1 MGFITKNWNDIK
13 SGMNLSQK
21 VLDKVKP
28 EASLKN
34 RISFAQKK
42 LQLQITRLDETH
54 QKLQQNHNRVFKK
67 IVDAKLTR
75 NESRAKAYASEVQE
89 IRKVRKVIGEAKLAM
104 EQIKLRLNTVSELG
118 DVVVTLSPCMSL
130 IKGLAPSISG
140 FVPEINTSMNELS
153 SMLGNMIS
161 DSSLKTESIMES
173 NQDNADTRAI
183 LEEVHAVL
191 EGETKTNI
199 PAPPSSNPINS
210 ILSEKEFRKKKAEE
224 FII

>member
-1 MGFITKNWNDIK
+1 MGYLTKNWNNIK
-13 SGMNLSQK
+13 GRVNLSQK

-28 EASLKN
+28 ETSLKN
-34 RISFAQKK
+34 RIVFAEKK
-42 LQLQITRLDETH
+42 LQLQISRLNDTH
-54 QKLQQNHNRVFKK
+54 QKLQQNHDHVFQKLVAAQK
-67 IVDAKLTR
+67 IG
-75 NESRAKAYASEVQE
+75 NEPRAKAYALEVQE

-153 SMLGNMIS
+153 NMLGNMIT

-191 EGETKTNI
+191 EGETKTNM
-199 PAPPSSNPINS
+199 PEPPSSNTSNT
-210 ILSEKEFRKKKAEE
+210 ILKEKEF
-224 FII
+224 II

>member
-1 MGFITKNWNDIK
+1 MGYLTKNWNNIK
-13 SGMNLSQK
+13 GRVNLSQK

-28 EASLKN
+28 ETSLKN
-34 RISFAQKK
+34 RIVFTEKK
-42 LQLQITRLDETH
+42 LQIQISRLDDTH
-54 QKLQQNHNRVFKK
+54 QKLQQNHDHVFQKLVAAQK
-67 IVDAKLTR
+67 IG
-75 NESRAKAYASEVQE
+75 NEPRAKAYALEVQE

-153 SMLGNMIS
+153 NMLGNMIT

-191 EGETKTNI
+191 EGETKTNM
-199 PAPPSSNPINS
+199 PEPPSSNTSNT
-210 ILSEKEFRKKKAEE
+210 ILKEKEF
-224 FII
+224 II

>member
-1 MGFITKNWNDIK
+1 MGYLIKNWNNIK
-13 SGMNLSQK
+13 NSMNLSQK

-28 EASLKN
+28 ETSLKN
-34 RISFAQKK
+34 RISFAEKK
-42 LQLQITRLDETH
+42 LQIQITRLDETH
-54 QKLQQNHNRVFKK
+54 QKLQKNHEHVFQK
-67 IVDAKLTR
+67 IVTAQKTG
-75 NESRAKAYASEVQE
+75 NESRAKAYALEVQE

-153 SMLGNMIS
+153 NMLGNMIS

-173 NQDNADTRAI
+173 NQDSVDTKAI
-183 LEEVHAVL
+183 LDEVNAVL

-199 PAPPSSNPINS
+199 PAPPSNS
-210 ILSEKEFRKKKAEE
+210 INNILKEKEF
-224 FII
+224 II

>member
-1 MGFITKNWNDIK
+1 MGYLTKNWNNIK
-13 SGMNLSQK
+13 GRVNLSQK

-28 EASLKN
+28 ETSLKN
-34 RISFAQKK
+34 RIVFAEKK
-42 LQLQITRLDETH
+42 LQIQISRLDDTH
-54 QKLQQNHNRVFKK
+54 QKLQQNHDHVFQKLVAAQK
-67 IVDAKLTR
+67 IG
-75 NESRAKAYASEVQE
+75 NESRAKAYALEVQE

-153 SMLGNMIS
+153 NMLGNMIT

-191 EGETKTNI
+191 EGETKTNM
-199 PAPPSSNPINS
+199 PEPPSSNTSNT
-210 ILSEKEFRKKKAEE
+210 ILKEKEF
-224 FII
+224 II

>member
-1 MGFITKNWNDIK
+1 MGYLIKNWNNIK
-13 SGMNLSQK
+13 SSINLSQK

-28 EASLKN
+28 ETSLKN
-34 RISFAQKK
+34 RISFAEKK
-42 LQLQITRLDETH
+42 LHLQITRLDETH
-54 QKLQQNHNRVFKK
+54 QRLQQNHDRVFQK
-67 IVDAKLTR
+67 IVAAQKIG
-75 NESRAKAYASEVQE
+75 NESRAKAYALEVQE

-130 IKGLAPSISG
+130 IKGLVPSISG

-161 DSSLKTESIMES
+161 ESSLKTESILEP
-173 NQDNADTRAI
+173 NQDNADTRSI
-183 LEEVHAVL
+183 LAEVNAVL

-199 PAPPSSNPINS
+199 PAPPSNS
-210 ILSEKEFRKKKAEE
+210 IDKILSEKEFMV
-224 FII
+224 

>member
-1 MGFITKNWNDIK
+1 MGYLTKNWNNIK
-13 SGMNLSQK
+13 GRVNLSQK

-28 EASLKN
+28 ETSLKN
-34 RISFAQKK
+34 RIVFAEKK
-42 LQLQITRLDETH
+42 LQIQISRLDDTH
-54 QKLQQNHNRVFKK
+54 QKLQQNHDHVFQKLVAAQK
-67 IVDAKLTR
+67 IG
-75 NESRAKAYASEVQE
+75 NGPRAKAYALEVQE

-153 SMLGNMIS
+153 NMLGNMIT

-173 NQDNADTRAI
+173 NQDNADTKAI

-191 EGETKTNI
+191 EGETKTNM
-199 PAPPSSNPINS
+199 PEPPSSNTSNT
-210 ILSEKEFRKKKAEE
+210 ILKEKEF
-224 FII
+224 II

>member
-1 MGFITKNWNDIK
+1 MGYLTKNWNNIK
-13 SGMNLSQK
+13 GRVNLSQK

-28 EASLKN
+28 ETSLKN
-34 RISFAQKK
+34 RIVFAEKK
-42 LQLQITRLDETH
+42 LQLQISRLDDTH
-54 QKLQQNHNRVFKK
+54 QKLQQNHDHVFQKLVAAQK
-67 IVDAKLTR
+67 IG
-75 NESRAKAYASEVQE
+75 NESRAKAYALEVQE

-153 SMLGNMIS
+153 NMLGNMIT

-173 NQDNADTRAI
+173 NQDNADTRSI

-191 EGETKTNI
+191 ESETETNI
-199 PAPPSSNPINS
+199 PEPPSPSTSNT
-210 ILSEKEFRKKKAEE
+210 ILKEKEFT
-224 FII
+224 I

>member
-1 MGFITKNWNDIK
+1 MGYLTKNWNNIK
-13 SGMNLSQK
+13 GRVNLSQK

-28 EASLKN
+28 ETSLKN
-34 RISFAQKK
+34 RIVFAEKK
-42 LQLQITRLDETH
+42 LQIQISRLDAPH
-54 QKLQQNHNRVFKK
+54 QKLQQNHDHVFQKLVAAQK
-67 IVDAKLTR
+67 IG
-75 NESRAKAYASEVQE
+75 NEPRAKAYALEVQE

-153 SMLGNMIS
+153 NMLGNMIT

-199 PAPPSSNPINS
+199 PEPPSSNTSNT
-210 ILSEKEFRKKKAEE
+210 ILKEKEF
-224 FII
+224 II

>member
-1 MGFITKNWNDIK
+1 MGYLTKNWDNIK
-13 SGMNLSQK
+13 GRVNLSQK

-28 EASLKN
+28 ETSLKN
-34 RISFAQKK
+34 RIVFAEKK
-42 LQLQITRLDETH
+42 LQIQISRLDGTH
-54 QKLQQNHNRVFKK
+54 QKLQQNHDHVFQKLVAAQK
-67 IVDAKLTR
+67 IG
-75 NESRAKAYASEVQE
+75 NEPRAKAYALEVQE

-153 SMLGNMIS
+153 NMLGNMIT

-191 EGETKTNI
+191 EGETKTNM
-199 PAPPSSNPINS
+199 PEPPSSNTSNT
-210 ILSEKEFRKKKAEE
+210 ILKEKEF
-224 FII
+224 II

>member
-1 MGFITKNWNDIK
+1 MGYLTKNWNNIK
-13 SGMNLSQK
+13 GRVNLSQK

-28 EASLKN
+28 ETSLKN
-34 RISFAQKK
+34 RIVFAEKK
-42 LQLQITRLDETH
+42 LQLQISRLDDTH
-54 QKLQQNHNRVFKK
+54 QKLQQNHDHVFQKLVAAQK
-67 IVDAKLTR
+67 IG
-75 NESRAKAYASEVQE
+75 NEPRAKAYALEVQE

-153 SMLGNMIS
+153 NMLGNMIS

-173 NQDNADTRAI
+173 NQDSVDTKAI
-183 LEEVHAVL
+183 LDEVNAVL

-199 PAPPSSNPINS
+199 PAPPSNS
-210 ILSEKEFRKKKAEE
+210 INNILKEKEF
-224 FII
+224 II

>member
-1 MGFITKNWNDIK
+1 MGYLSKNWNNIK
-13 SGMNLSQK
+13 SGINLSQK

-28 EASLKN
+28 ETSLKN
-34 RISFAQKK
+34 RISFAEKK
-42 LQLQITRLDETH
+42 LQLQICRLDETQ
-54 QKLQQNHNRVFKK
+54 QKLQQNHDHVFQK
-67 IVDAKLTR
+67 IVTAQKTG
-75 NESRAKAYASEVQE
+75 NEPRAKAYASEVRE
-89 IRKVRKVIGEAKLAM
+89 IRKVRKVIGDAKLAM

-140 FVPEINTSMNELS
+140 FVPEISTTMNELS

-183 LEEVHAVL
+183 LEEVHTVL
-191 EGETKTNI
+191 ESETKTNI
-199 PAPPSSNPINS
+199 PAPPSEAIQKHKN
-210 ILSEKEFRKKKAEE
+210 LEEE

>member
-1 MGFITKNWNDIK
+1 MGYLTKNWNNIK
-13 SGMNLSQK
+13 GRVNLSQK

-28 EASLKN
+28 ETSLKN
-34 RISFAQKK
+34 RIVFAEKK
-42 LQLQITRLDETH
+42 LHLQISRLDGTH
-54 QKLQQNHNRVFKK
+54 QKLQQNHDHVFQKLVAAQK
-67 IVDAKLTR
+67 IG
-75 NESRAKAYASEVQE
+75 NEPRAKAYALEVQE

-153 SMLGNMIS
+153 NMLGNMIT

-191 EGETKTNI
+191 EGETKTNM
-199 PAPPSSNPINS
+199 PEPPSSNTSNT
-210 ILSEKEFRKKKAEE
+210 ILKEKEF
-224 FII
+224 II

>member
-1 MGFITKNWNDIK
+1 MGYLIKNWNNIK
-13 SGMNLSQK
+13 SSINLSQK

-28 EASLKN
+28 ETSLKN
-34 RISFAQKK
+34 RISFAEKK
-42 LQLQITRLDETH
+42 LHLQITRLDETH
-54 QKLQQNHNRVFKK
+54 QRLQQNHDRVFQK
-67 IVDAKLTR
+67 IVAAQKIG
-75 NESRAKAYASEVQE
+75 NESRAKAYALEVQE

-130 IKGLAPSISG
+130 IKGLAPSISS

-161 DSSLKTESIMES
+161 ESSLKTESILEP
-173 NQDNADTRAI
+173 NQDNADTRSI
-183 LEEVHAVL
+183 LAEVNAVL

-199 PAPPSSNPINS
+199 PAPPSNS
-210 ILSEKEFRKKKAEE
+210 IDKILSEKEF
-224 FII
+224 IV

>member
-42 LQLQITRLDETH
+42 LQLQISRLDETH

-75 NESRAKAYASEVQE
+75 NESRAKAYALEVQE

-104 EQIKLRLNTVSELG
+104 EQIQLRLNTVSELG
-118 DVVVTLSPCMSL
+118 DVIVTLSPCMSL

-140 FVPEINTSMNELS
+140 FVPEINTSMNDLS
-153 SMLGNMIS
+153 NMLGNMIS
-161 DSSLKTESIMES
+161 DSSLKTESILES
-173 NQDNADTRAI
+173 NQDNADTKAI
-183 LEEVHAVL
+183 LEEAHAII
-191 EGETKTNI
+191 EGQVKTNI
-199 PAPPSSNPINS
+199 PEPPSNIINKIS
-210 ILSEKEFRKKKAEE
+210 TEKEF
-224 FII
+224 II

>member
-1 MGFITKNWNDIK
+1 MGYLIKNWNNIK
-13 SGMNLSQK
+13 SSINLSQK
-21 VLDKVKP
+21 VLDRVKP
-28 EASLKN
+28 ETSLKN
-34 RISFAQKK
+34 RISFAEKK
-42 LQLQITRLDETH
+42 LQLQITRLDETQ
-54 QKLQQNHNRVFKK
+54 QKLKQNHDRVFQK
-67 IVDAKLTR
+67 IVAAQKTG
-75 NESRAKAYASEVQE
+75 NEPRAKAYASEVQE

-130 IKGLAPSISG
+130 IKGLAPSITG
-140 FVPEINTSMNELS
+140 LVPEINTSMSELS

-173 NQDNADTRAI
+173 NQDSADTRAI

-191 EGETKTNI
+191 EGETKTSI

-210 ILSEKEFRKKKAEE
+210 ISSEKEF
-224 FII
+224 II

>member
-1 MGFITKNWNDIK
+1 
-13 SGMNLSQK
+13 MNLSQK

-28 EASLKN
+28 ETSLKN
-34 RISFAQKK
+34 RISFAEKK
-42 LQLQITRLDETH
+42 LQIQITKLDETH
-54 QKLQQNHNRVFKK
+54 QKLQKNHEHVFQK
-67 IVDAKLTR
+67 IVTAQKTG
-75 NESRAKAYASEVQE
+75 NESRAKAYALEVQE

-153 SMLGNMIS
+153 NMLGNMIS

-173 NQDNADTRAI
+173 NQDSVDTKAI
-183 LEEVHAVL
+183 LDEVNAVL

-199 PAPPSSNPINS
+199 PAPPSNS
-210 ILSEKEFRKKKAEE
+210 INNILKEKEF
-224 FII
+224 II

>member
-1 MGFITKNWNDIK
+1 MGYLIKNWNNIK
-13 SGMNLSQK
+13 SSINLSQK

-28 EASLKN
+28 ETSLKN
-34 RISFAQKK
+34 RISFAEKK
-42 LQLQITRLDETH
+42 LHIQITRLEETH
-54 QKLQQNHNRVFKK
+54 QKLQQNHDRVFQKVVAAQK
-67 IVDAKLTR
+67 TGD
-75 NESRAKAYASEVQE
+75 EPRAKAYALEVQE

-161 DSSLKTESIMES
+161 ESSLKTESILEP
-173 NQDNADTRAI
+173 NQDNADTRSI
-183 LEEVHAVL
+183 LAEVNAVL

-199 PAPPSSNPINS
+199 PAPPSNS
-210 ILSEKEFRKKKAEE
+210 IDKILSEKEFMV
-224 FII
+224 

>member
-1 MGFITKNWNDIK
+1 MGYLTKNWDNIK
-13 SGMNLSQK
+13 GRVNLSQK

-28 EASLKN
+28 ETSLKN
-34 RISFAQKK
+34 RIVFAEKK
-42 LQLQITRLDETH
+42 LQIQISRLDDTH
-54 QKLQQNHNRVFKK
+54 QKLQQNHDHVFQKLVAAQK
-67 IVDAKLTR
+67 IG
-75 NESRAKAYASEVQE
+75 NEPRAKAYALEVQE

-153 SMLGNMIS
+153 NMLGNMIT

-191 EGETKTNI
+191 EGETKTNM
-199 PAPPSSNPINS
+199 PEPPSSNTSNT
-210 ILSEKEFRKKKAEE
+210 ILKEKEF
-224 FII
+224 II

>member
-1 MGFITKNWNDIK
+1 MGYLTKNWNNIK
-13 SGMNLSQK
+13 GRVNLSQK

-28 EASLKN
+28 ETSLKN
-34 RISFAQKK
+34 RIVFAEKK
-42 LQLQITRLDETH
+42 LQIQISRLDDTH
-54 QKLQQNHNRVFKK
+54 QKLQQNHDHVFQKLVAAQK
-67 IVDAKLTR
+67 IG
-75 NESRAKAYASEVQE
+75 NEPRAKAYALEVQE

-118 DVVVTLSPCMSL
+118 DVVVTLSPCMAL

-153 SMLGNMIS
+153 NMLGNMIT

-191 EGETKTNI
+191 EGETKTNM
-199 PAPPSSNPINS
+199 PEPPSSNTSNT
-210 ILSEKEFRKKKAEE
+210 ILKEKEF
-224 FII
+224 II

>member
-1 MGFITKNWNDIK
+1 MGYIAKNWREVKNSI
-13 SGMNLSQK
+13 LSQK
-21 VLDKVKP
+21 FLDRVRP
-28 EASLKN
+28 EATLKN
-34 RISFAQKK
+34 KIDGAGKK
-42 LQLQITRLDETH
+42 MECQILRLEQTH
-54 QKLQQNHNRVFKK
+54 NKLKQNYDYIFKK

-75 NESRAKAYASEVQE
+75 NESKARTYAIELQE
-89 IRKVRKVIGEAKLAM
+89 IRKIKNKIAGAKLAM
-104 EQIKLRLNTVSELG
+104 EQIKLRLGTVSELG
-118 DVVVTLSPCMSL
+118 DIVVTLSPCMSL

-140 FVPEINTSMNELS
+140 LVPEINTSMSELS
-153 SMLGNMIS
+153 NMLGNMIS

-210 ILSEKEFRKKKAEE
+210 ISSEKEFM
-224 FII
+224 I

>member
-1 MGFITKNWNDIK
+1 MGYLTKNWNNIK
-13 SGMNLSQK
+13 GRVNLSQK

-28 EASLKN
+28 ETSLKN
-34 RISFAQKK
+34 RIVFAEKK
-42 LQLQITRLDETH
+42 LQIQISRLDDTH
-54 QKLQQNHNRVFKK
+54 QKLQQNHDHVFQKLVAAQK
-67 IVDAKLTR
+67 IG
-75 NESRAKAYASEVQE
+75 NEPRAKAYALEVQE

-153 SMLGNMIS
+153 NMLGNMIT

-173 NQDNADTRAI
+173 NQDNADTRSI

-191 EGETKTNI
+191 ESETETNI
-199 PAPPSSNPINS
+199 PEPPSPSTSNT
-210 ILSEKEFRKKKAEE
+210 ILKEKEF
-224 FII
+224 II

>member
-1 MGFITKNWNDIK
+1 MGYLIKNWNNIK
-13 SGMNLSQK
+13 SSINLSQK

-28 EASLKN
+28 ETSLKN
-34 RISFAQKK
+34 RISFAEKK
-42 LQLQITRLDETH
+42 LHIQITRLEETH
-54 QKLQQNHNRVFKK
+54 QKLQQNHDRVFQK
-67 IVDAKLTR
+67 IVDAKKIGS
-75 NESRAKAYASEVQE
+75 EPRAKAYALELQE

-130 IKGLAPSISG
+130 IKGLVPSISG

-161 DSSLKTESIMES
+161 ESSLKTESILEP
-173 NQDNADTRAI
+173 NQDNADTRSI
-183 LEEVHAVL
+183 LAEVNAVL

-199 PAPPSSNPINS
+199 PAPPSNS
-210 ILSEKEFRKKKAEE
+210 IDKILSEKEFMV
-224 FII
+224 

>member
-1 MGFITKNWNDIK
+1 MGYLSKNWNNIK
-13 SGMNLSQK
+13 SGINLSQK

-28 EASLKN
+28 ETSLKN
-34 RISFAQKK
+34 RISFAEKK
-42 LQLQITRLDETH
+42 LQLQICRLDETQ
-54 QKLQQNHNRVFKK
+54 QKLQQNHDHVFQK
-67 IVDAKLTR
+67 IVTAQKTG
-75 NESRAKAYASEVQE
+75 NEPRAKAYASEVRE
-89 IRKVRKVIGEAKLAM
+89 IRKVRKVIGDAKLAM

-140 FVPEINTSMNELS
+140 FVPEISTTMNELS

-183 LEEVHAVL
+183 LEEVHTVL
-191 EGETKTNI
+191 ESETKTNI
-199 PAPPSSNPINS
+199 PAPPSEAIQ
-210 ILSEKEFRKKKAEE
+210 KRKNLEEE

>member
-1 MGFITKNWNDIK
+1 MGYLTKNWNNIK
-13 SGMNLSQK
+13 GRVNLSQK

-28 EASLKN
+28 ETSLKN
-34 RISFAQKK
+34 RIVFAEKK
-42 LQLQITRLDETH
+42 LQIQISRLDDTH
-54 QKLQQNHNRVFKK
+54 QKLQQNHDHVFQKLVAAQK
-67 IVDAKLTR
+67 IG
-75 NESRAKAYASEVQE
+75 NEPRAKAYALEVQE
-89 IRKVRKVIGEAKLAM
+89 IRKVRKVIGDAKLAM

-153 SMLGNMIS
+153 NMLGNMIT

-191 EGETKTNI
+191 EGETKTNM
-199 PAPPSSNPINS
+199 PEPPSSNTSNT
-210 ILSEKEFRKKKAEE
+210 ILKEKEF
-224 FII
+224 II

>member
-1 MGFITKNWNDIK
+1 MGYLIKNWNNIK
-13 SGMNLSQK
+13 SSINLSQK

-28 EASLKN
+28 ETSLKN
-34 RISFAQKK
+34 RISFAEKK
-42 LQLQITRLDETH
+42 LHLQITRLDETH
-54 QKLQQNHNRVFKK
+54 QKLQQNHDHVFQK
-67 IVDAKLTR
+67 IVAAQKIG
-75 NESRAKAYASEVQE
+75 NESRAKAYALEVQE

-140 FVPEINTSMNELS
+140 LVPEINTSMNELS

-161 DSSLKTESIMES
+161 ESSLKTESILEP
-173 NQDNADTRAI
+173 NQDNADTRSI
-183 LEEVHAVL
+183 LAEVDAVL

-199 PAPPSSNPINS
+199 PAPPSDSIDK
-210 ILSEKEFRKKKAEE
+210 ILSEKEFM
-224 FII
+224 I

>member
-1 MGFITKNWNDIK
+1 MGYLTKNWNNIK
-13 SGMNLSQK
+13 GRVNLSQK

-28 EASLKN
+28 ETSLKN
-34 RISFAQKK
+34 RIVFAEKK
-42 LQLQITRLDETH
+42 LQIQISRLDGTH
-54 QKLQQNHNRVFKK
+54 QKLQQNHDHVFQKLVAAQK
-67 IVDAKLTR
+67 IG
-75 NESRAKAYASEVQE
+75 NEPRAKAYALEVQE
-89 IRKVRKVIGEAKLAM
+89 IRKVRKVIGDAKLAM

-153 SMLGNMIS
+153 NMLGNMIT

-191 EGETKTNI
+191 EGETKTNM
-199 PAPPSSNPINS
+199 PEPPSSNTSNT
-210 ILSEKEFRKKKAEE
+210 ILKEKEF
-224 FII
+224 II